1 MNLTSIAEADHFAEQ
16 AHLEREDAEDRARYA
31 EDLADALALDRL
43 VLVRHDWAPP
53 SWTITYQGQVVG
65 EVTNERDDAVIGG
78 WMAHPLE
85 GGPIGPHH
93 TARAAAAALIGH
105 PTTAATGRRSIARH
119 DTAH

>member
-1 MNLTSIAEADHFAEQ
+1 MNPTSIAEADRIAEQ
-16 AHLEREDAEDRARYA
+16 AHLESEDAEERARYA

-43 VLVRHDWAPP
+43 ALVRHDWAPP

-93 TARAAAAALIGH
+93 TARAAAAALVGH
-105 PTTAATGRRSIARH
+105 PSTAASGRRSISRQDADH
-119 DTAH
+119 